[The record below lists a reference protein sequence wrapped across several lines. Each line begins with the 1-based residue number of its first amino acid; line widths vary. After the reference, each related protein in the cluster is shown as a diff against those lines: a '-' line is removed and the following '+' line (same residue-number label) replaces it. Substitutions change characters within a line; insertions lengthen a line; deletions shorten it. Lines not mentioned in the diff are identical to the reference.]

1 MILFIFLKFLV
12 NTLCFMKLLTIKVFH
27 WQTENG
33 VECSFGQ
40 QWLLKLYLNNQP
52 LMFLSSPLQVHHC
65 ACYQNACQ
73 GNVQKGMPFH
83 KSCRPILKDNPGFYF
98 LPEFCIN
105 LCPGVMGIFC
115 EALHSWTQIHCKN
128 AKKEII
134 MYLWKRLF
142 IWSAL
147 DNSKNH
153 FRTGFS
159 CVS

>member
-1 MILFIFLKFLV
+1 MILFIFLKFLDY
-12 NTLCFMKLLTIKVFH
+12 TLCFYETADNKSI

-33 VECSFGQ
+33 VECSFGKII
-40 QWLLKLYLNNQP
+40 LAKLYFNNPP

-98 LPEFCIN
+98 LPEICIN

-134 MYLWKRLF
+134 MYLLK
-142 IWSAL
+142 
-147 DNSKNH
+147 
-153 FRTGFS
+153 
-159 CVS
+159 